1 MLDHIGGIAMGYI
14 PKWPHTLH
22 STLYTLLCAGMVL
35 FTKVFYVTAYPC
47 VSTSVPLTYVFL
59 LSGSWA
65 ASCFPPK
72 QRAH

>member
-47 VSTSVPLTYVFL
+47 VSTSVPLTYV
-59 LSGSWA
+59 
-65 ASCFPPK
+65 
-72 QRAH
+72 